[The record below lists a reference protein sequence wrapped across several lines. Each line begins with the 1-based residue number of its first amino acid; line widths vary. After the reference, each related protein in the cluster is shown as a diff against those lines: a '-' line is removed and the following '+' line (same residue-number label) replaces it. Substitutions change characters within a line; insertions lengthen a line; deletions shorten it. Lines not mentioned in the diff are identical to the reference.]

1 MGAVSERRLMLDF
14 YQMLDF
20 SHLHVHSAFSFLDSS
35 ASVQDLVLRAAEQGQ
50 PALALTDVSSVTGIP
65 SLVKLCAK
73 AGIKPIGGCEII
85 LDGHRL
91 TMLADGP
98 TGWTSLCQILTAAS
112 LRDVKRQGAVVQWED
127 LEAYHH
133 GLVCL
138 SGCSLRGR
146 TAALIRAKR
155 YSQAEDYARRCL
167 TLFGRGNFFIEVT
180 RTLSEGE
187 HEVSCRLLELA
198 EHLGVSSIATNP
210 VHHAGKLGVA
220 AWEILCRVRL
230 GIAPED
236 EHPELPFNGEQY
248 VKSQEAIS
256 RLFVDRPDVLQN
268 AAALTERLAPPLT
281 LGTRHLPKFP
291 HIPPGE
297 SAFSFLAAR
306 AWGGAEKRYKEEKQY
321 KSMSGEVQARLVHE
335 LETIRDLGFCDYFL
349 VCADIC
355 NEARRRGIGHAMR
368 GSAVGSAVCYVLG
381 MSEHDP
387 IARNVSFDR
396 FLSKGRA
403 KPPDIDID
411 FQHDLRDDMMTYVRD
426 TYGHDKVANV
436 SNYVTFR
443 ARSLLRDLGKAMG
456 FDTSEI
462 DRLRELL
469 GYSRGDE
476 LAEEIER
483 KPELREIG
491 IDAAQYADLFALCAQ
506 LSGLPRHLGTHSSGI
521 VVSDIPLAEVIPL
534 YWAAKGVTVVAADK
548 DDAEDIGLLKIDQL
562 SLRALTA
569 IQIAT
574 ESLSDRPGF
583 DYAGRDREDPETLAM
598 IRAAQTV
605 TGFQLESPAQ
615 ISLQWRL
622 RASKFDDLV
631 ASVALIRPGPLLGKT
646 VQHYIARRH
655 GQEAVT
661 YPLPELEPVLSET
674 YGRILFQDQVLDVV
688 RIIGDLNPDGADKF
702 QKAITHARN
711 KEEMARLG
719 LDLYEKVK
727 ARGMTKKAFA
737 SIWKQIVGF
746 ASYGFCQGHALAFAD
761 HAQGTSWLLC
771 HHPAEFLA
779 AVLSVEPCGFWPV
792 NTVVSEAKRR
802 GVTVYGPC
810 VNRSE
815 WQRWA
820 LEETGLEDDGAAI
833 RCSLSYVQELA
844 RAGAAVLE
852 ERRLRGVFT
861 SLADFCSRCHF
872 LSREQIEWLTL
883 AGALDCLTPN
893 RRQTLWGLPLLH
905 RESRRERRGV
915 NERDADGQAALDVP
929 IPVTLSDS
937 LTDFDFHERYW
948 KEWAALGFSPLGHP
962 VQFVRDALAEQGVMP
977 CASLQDAKAGEKVTL
992 AGLIIRV
999 HKPPTAGGC
1008 VFFSLEDETALI
1020 HVTVLPDAYQRIGA
1034 AVYGAGMVV
1043 VTGRADKRGEGTGLL
1058 AQTVRLVQ

>member
-1 MGAVSERRLMLDF
+1 M
-14 YQMLDF
+14 
-20 SHLHVHSAFSFLDSS
+20 
-35 ASVQDLVLRAAEQGQ
+35 
-50 PALALTDVSSVTGIP
+50 PP
-65 SLVKLCAK
+65 
-73 AGIKPIGGCEII
+73 
-85 LDGHRL
+85 GH
-91 TMLADGP
+91 
-98 TGWTSLCQILTAAS
+98 C
-112 LRDVKRQGAVVQWED
+112 
-127 LEAYHH
+127 
-133 GLVCL
+133 
-138 SGCSLRGR
+138 
-146 TAALIRAKR
+146 
-155 YSQAEDYARRCL
+155 
-167 TLFGRGNFFIEVT
+167 
-180 RTLSEGE
+180 
-187 HEVSCRLLELA
+187 
-198 EHLGVSSIATNP
+198 
-210 VHHAGKLGVA
+210 
-220 AWEILCRVRL
+220 
-230 GIAPED
+230 
-236 EHPELPFNGEQY
+236 
-248 VKSQEAIS
+248 
-256 RLFVDRPDVLQN
+256 VLQN
-268 AAALTERLAPPLT
+268 AAALAERLEPPLT
-281 LGTRHLPKFP
+281 LGVRHLPKFP

-306 AWGGAEKRYKEEKQY
+306 AWGGAEKRYK
-321 KSMSGEVQARLVHE
+321 SMSGEVQSRLVHE
-335 LETIRDLGFCDYFL
+335 LETIRGRGYCDYFL

-396 FLSKGRA
+396 FLSRGRA

-476 LAEEIER
+476 LAAEIER

-491 IDAAQYADLFALCAQ
+491 IDTAQYADLFALCAQ

-521 VVSDIPLAEVIPL
+521 VVADVSLAEVIPVM
-534 YWAAKGVTVVAADK
+534 WAGKGVTVVAADK
-548 DDAEDIGLLKIDQL
+548 DDVEDIGLLKIDQL

-574 ESLSDRPGF
+574 ESLSERPGF
-583 DYAGRDREDPETLAM
+583 DYPGRDREDPETLAM

-605 TGFQLESPAQ
+605 TAFQLESPAQ
-615 ISLQWRL
+615 MALQWRL
-622 RASKFDDLV
+622 KADKFDDLV

-655 GQEAVT
+655 GQEPVT
-661 YPLPELEPVLSET
+661 YPLPELELVLSET

-688 RIIGDLNPDGADKF
+688 RIIGDLNPDEADKF

-711 KEEMARLG
+711 KEETARLG
-719 LDLYEKVK
+719 IDLYERVK

-761 HAQGTSWLLC
+761 HAQGTSWLLR

-792 NTVVSEAKRR
+792 STVVAEAQRR

-820 LEETGLEDDGAAI
+820 LEDDRTAI

-844 RAGAAVLE
+844 RAAAAVAE
-852 ERRLRGVFT
+852 ERRLRGLFT
-861 SLADFCSRCHF
+861 SLAEFCSRCHF

-883 AGALDCLTPN
+883 AGALDCLASN

-905 RESRRERRGV
+905 RENRRERRGA
-915 NERDADGQAALDVP
+915 NERDADGQTALDVP
-929 IPVTLSDS
+929 IPVTLSEN
-937 LTDFDFHERYW
+937 LADFEFHDRYW

-962 VQFVRDALAEQGVMP
+962 VQFIRDALTEQGVKP
-977 CASLQDAKAGEKVTL
+977 CASLQNAKTGEKMTL

-1034 AVYGAGMVV
+1034 AVYGAGIVV
-1043 VTGRADKRGEGTGLL
+1043 VEGRADKRGEGVSLL
-1058 AQTVRLVQ
+1058 AEDVVISHENKT

>member
-1 MGAVSERRLMLDF
+1 MTP
-14 YQMLDF
+14 Y
-20 SHLHVHSAFSFLDSS
+20 SHLHAHSAFSFLDSS
-35 ASVQDLVLRAAEQGQ
+35 ATLQDLVLRAAEQGQ
-50 PALALTDVSSVTGIP
+50 PALALTDVNSVTGIP
-65 SLVKLCAK
+65 SLTKLCAK
-73 AGIKPIGGCEII
+73 AGIKPIGGCEVV

-91 TMLADGP
+91 TLLADGP
-98 TGWTSLCQILTAAS
+98 TGWTSLCQVLTAAS
-112 LRDVKRQGAVVQWED
+112 LRDVKRQGAVVQWGD
-127 LEAYHH
+127 LEAHH
-133 GLVCL
+133 DGLICL
-138 SGCSLRGR
+138 SGCSQRGR
-146 TAALIRAKR
+146 TAALVRAKR
-155 YSQAEDYARRCL
+155 YDQAEAYARRCL
-167 TLFGRGNFFIEVT
+167 TLFGTGNFFVEVT

-187 HEVSCRLLELA
+187 HEVSCHLLELA
-198 EHLGVSSIATNP
+198 EHLGVPAVATNP

-220 AWEILCRVRL
+220 AWEILCRIRL
-230 GIAPED
+230 GLAPED
-236 EHPELPFNGEQY
+236 EHPELPFNGEQFI
-248 VKSQEAIS
+248 KSGHAMT
-256 RLFVDRPDVLQN
+256 RLFADRLDVLQN
-268 AAALTERLAPPLT
+268 AAVLAERLEPPLT
-281 LGTRHLPKFP
+281 LGARHLPKFP

-306 AWGGAEKRYKEEKQY
+306 AWGGAEKRYKN
-321 KSMSGEVQARLVHE
+321 MSGEVQSRLVHE
-335 LETIRDLGFCDYFL
+335 LETIRDLGYCDYFL

-396 FLSKGRA
+396 FLSEGRA

-462 DRLRELL
+462 DRLREML

-483 KPELREIG
+483 KPELRGIG
-491 IDAAQYADLFALCAQ
+491 IDTAQYADLFALCAQ

-521 VVSDIPLAEVIPL
+521 VVADVPLAEVIPVM
-534 YWAAKGVTVVAADK
+534 WAGKGVTVVAADK

-574 ESLSDRPGF
+574 ESLSGHPGF
-583 DYAGRDREDPETLAM
+583 DYVGRNREDPETLAM

-605 TGFQLESPAQ
+605 TAFQLESPAQ
-615 ISLQWRL
+615 MALQWRL
-622 RASKFDDLV
+622 KADKFDDLV

-655 GQEAVT
+655 GQEPVT
-661 YPLPELEPVLSET
+661 YSLPELEPVLAET

-688 RIIGDLNPDGADKF
+688 RIIGNLGPDEADKF

-737 SIWKQIVGF
+737 NIWKQLVGF
-746 ASYGFCQGHALAFAD
+746 ASYGFCHGHSVAFAD
-761 HAQGTSWLLC
+761 HAQGTAWLLC
-771 HHPAEFLA
+771 HHPADFLA

-792 NTVVSEAKRR
+792 NTVVSEAQRR
-802 GVTVYGPC
+802 GVKVHGPC

-820 LEETGLEDDGAAI
+820 LEDDGAAI

-844 RAGAAVLE
+844 KAGAAVAE
-852 ERRLRGVFT
+852 ERRLRGAFA
-861 SLADFCSRCHF
+861 SLAEFCSRCHF
-872 LSREQIEWLTL
+872 LSREQIEWLVL
-883 AGALDCLTPN
+883 AGALDCLASN

-905 RESRRERRGV
+905 RENRRGRRSTD
-915 NERDADGQAALDVP
+915 ERAADGQGALDVP
-929 IPVTLSDS
+929 IPVTLSAS
-937 LTDFDFHERYW
+937 LSDFGSDDRYW
-948 KEWAALGFSPLGHP
+948 KEWSALGFSPLGHP
-962 VQFVRDALAEQGVMP
+962 VQFVRDVLTEQGVMT
-977 CASLQDAKAGEKVTL
+977 CVSLQEAKSGESVIL
-992 AGLIIRV
+992 AGLIIRP

-1008 VFFSLEDETALI
+1008 VFFSLEDETALV
-1020 HVTVLPDAYQRIGA
+1020 HVTVVPEVYRKIGS
-1034 AVYGAGMVV
+1034 VVFNGGMVAV
-1043 VTGRADKRGEGTGLL
+1043 IGRAERRGEGVNVL
-1058 AQTVRLVQ
+1058 ADSVLECKV